1 MNLVKVTEICEDP
14 DGLGE
19 TSVLVYDGVELSGN
33 IAAYVDRSGTGTYLV
48 VERVK
53 ETDSGLQTVSDPGSV
68 LFDANLPQ
76 KLTILEIAAMTALEL
91 LEVLAH
97 AGNHCS

>member
-1 MNLVKVTEICEDP
+1 MNLVKITEICEDP
-14 DGLGE
+14 DGLVE
-19 TSVLVYDGVELSGN
+19 PSVLVHDGIRLNGNVAVYADQSG
-33 IAAYVDRSGTGTYLV
+33 AGTYLV

-53 ETDSGLQTVSDPGSV
+53 EVDGGLQTVGESRSV

-76 KLTILEIAAMTALEL
+76 KLKIQEIAAMTALEL

-97 AGNHCS
+97 AQNGC